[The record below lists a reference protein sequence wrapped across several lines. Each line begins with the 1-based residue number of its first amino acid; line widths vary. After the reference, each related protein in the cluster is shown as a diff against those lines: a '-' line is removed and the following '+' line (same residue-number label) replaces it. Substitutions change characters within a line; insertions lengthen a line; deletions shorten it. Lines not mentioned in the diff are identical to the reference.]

1 MAHDPQVQKVA
12 DELAIRNLISRL
24 AHLADMAGADDLD
37 EYVGLFTEDA
47 SWSMPGVSHQGRAS
61 IREGARQR
69 RADGR
74 QGPGSN
80 SRHIITT
87 VAVAVD
93 GSDTAAADSYLLF
106 CVDTASSPTVQL
118 ICHYHDSFERGADGW
133 RLAKRQIAL
142 G

>member
-1 MAHDPQVQKVA
+1 MAHDPELRKVA

-24 AHLADMAGADDLD
+24 AQLADMAGVDDLD
-37 EYVGLFTEDA
+37 EYVALFTEDA
-47 SWSMPGVSHQGRAS
+47 SWSMPGASHQGRAS

-69 RADGR
+69 RAEGR

-80 SRHIITT
+80 TRHVITT

-93 GSDTAAADSYLLF
+93 GTDRAEANSYLLF
-106 CVDTASSPTVQL
+106 LGETSTSPTVRL
-118 ICHYHDSFERGADGW
+118 VCHYHDAFERGADGW
-133 RLAKRQIAL
+133 RLATRQIAL